1 MPVNGI
7 FAVFGVWNDITLP
20 HPKQYLKS
28 RINTDV
34 FTPNF
39 AHNFDY

>member
-20 HPKQYLKS
+20 HPKQHLQS

-39 AHNFDY
+39 VHNFDY